1 MARSTP
7 GKRMANNK
15 LPSVAAALA
24 QAAGAGV
31 LHTAPGQAAKVFK
44 PATKACNETAAT
56 SHAAGTNAP
65 SKHRGVTHKVTQ
77 GMATALASKP
87 TTDTC

>member
-1 MARSTP
+1 M
-7 GKRMANNK
+7 
-15 LPSVAAALA
+15 
-24 QAAGAGV
+24 
-31 LHTAPGQAAKVFK
+31 FK

-56 SHAAGTNAP
+56 SQATGTKAP
-65 SKHRGVTHKVTQ
+65 SKHNGVTHKVTH

>member
-7 GKRMANNK
+7 GKRMANSK
-15 LPSVAAALA
+15 LPSVAAAVA

-31 LHTAPGQAAKVFK
+31 LHTAPGHAAKKFK
-44 PATKACNETAAT
+44 PATKACKDTDAT
-56 SHAAGTNAP
+56 SHATGTNAP
-65 SKHRGVTHKVTQ
+65 SKHKGVTHKVTQ